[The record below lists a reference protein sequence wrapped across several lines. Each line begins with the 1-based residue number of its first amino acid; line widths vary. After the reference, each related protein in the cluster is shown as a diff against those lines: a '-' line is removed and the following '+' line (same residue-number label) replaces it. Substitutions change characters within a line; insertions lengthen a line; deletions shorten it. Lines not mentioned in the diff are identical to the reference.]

1 MILNILEPRKVLN
14 KAFLKIKANRE
25 LLESFKVNL
34 IQIPNSINDKENKRF
49 SKNRTQDFIKKSSY
63 DPIYSLNKL
72 GRHATITSITET
84 PSCPSLRMEQSG
96 AWQSVNGKRCKR
108 HEIAAF
114 LAMTN

>member
-72 GRHATITSITET
+72 GRRYYYFNYRNPLVPVIANGTK
-84 PSCPSLRMEQSG
+84 
-96 AWQSVNGKRCKR
+96 WSVAIC
-108 HEIAAF
+108 
-114 LAMTN
+114 